1 MSISTKTRKTLWAK
15 SGNRCA
21 MCHTE
26 LVCYRNGNYGDVII
40 GEECHIVSSRTK
52 GPRHDPNIK
61 IGFDDYDNLI
71 LLCGIH
77 HKIIDEQV
85 DVYTAPMLLLIKS
98 QHEVQI
104 KKILDEIANS
114 PKENADIVNRIT
126 SGKQL
131 VEIIDSVHGYS
142 FDNEDVN
149 TKEEADVIA
158 AFFENMEDYGD
169 VMSMDTFEKSR
180 QVRLG
185 LQFNEELHALD
196 RVGFWVFGERRKRK
210 ITYEGTTKTDIWDV
224 AVLHVV
230 RNSSPN
236 IIRR

>member
-21 MCHTE
+21 LCHTE
-26 LVCYRNGNYGDVII
+26 LVGYSNATYQDVII
-40 GEECHIVSSRTK
+40 GEECHIISSSPK
-52 GPRHDPNIK
+52 GPRHNTNIK

-71 LLCGIH
+71 LLCSIH
-77 HKIIDEQV
+77 HKVIDEQV
-85 DVYTAPMLLLIKS
+85 DVYTVPTLLLIKS

-114 PKENADIVNRIT
+114 PKENADVVSRVM

-142 FDNEDVN
+142 FDNEDVK

-180 QVRLG
+180 QIHLG
-185 LQFNEELHALD
+185 LQFNEELNALD
-196 RVGFWVFGERRKRK
+196 KLGFWVFGERRKRR
-210 ITYEGTTKTDIWDV
+210 ITYEGTTKTDIWEV